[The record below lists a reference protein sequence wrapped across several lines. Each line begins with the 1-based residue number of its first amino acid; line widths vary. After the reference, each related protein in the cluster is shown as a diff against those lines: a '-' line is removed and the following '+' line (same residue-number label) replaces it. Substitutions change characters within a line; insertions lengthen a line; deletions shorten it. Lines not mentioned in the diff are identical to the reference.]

1 VDVNQIKIV
10 TEIEFNEIWQ
20 HLRTAIAHLSTEVV
34 METADVIVIGSGQG
48 GVPLAADFAKAEK
61 NVVLF
66 ERDALGGSCINYG
79 CTPSKA
85 FLAAA
90 HAAGRARLAAKLGI
104 HAQVEVDFPAVMER
118 TRSIRS
124 QFNQGTKRR
133 LDSSGVRVV
142 CAEAAFT
149 GERTVS
155 GGGVTVQA
163 PIVVINTGTSSTIPD
178 IPGLAETPYLTNR
191 NFFDLQQ
198 MPSRLLVVGGGYI
211 ALELGQGMARLGSQ
225 TKLIVRSDR
234 LLAQEESDVSAV
246 LLDAFKQDGIG
257 LHLNTMVKEVAYTN
271 GVFTLTL
278 DNGEVIDGEALL
290 IATGRKPNTG
300 ALNSAVT
307 GVELD
312 AQGFIKIDDQFQ
324 TTCPGIYAIGDVAK
338 QPAFT
343 HVSWEDYR
351 RLKAILCCEQ
361 RTRNDRV
368 LGYAVYTDPQVGR
381 VGMTLEQAQ
390 EQSIAAREV
399 TLPMAH
405 IARSIEWGHDLGFY
419 RMVIDTQTN
428 LILGATLVGYEAAE
442 LVHVFLSLMEAKAT
456 WQLLEQSVHIHPTY
470 GEALPSLAR
479 LLIGEDMPTCPN
491 M

>member
-1 VDVNQIKIV
+1 
-10 TEIEFNEIWQ
+10 
-20 HLRTAIAHLSTEVV
+20 

-48 GVPLAADFAKAEK
+48 GMPLAVDFAKAGR

-90 HAAGRARLAAKLGI
+90 HAAGRARQAAKLGI
-104 HAQVEVDFPAVMER
+104 QALLEVDFSTVMER
-118 TRSIRS
+118 VRSIRS
-124 QFNQGTKRR
+124 QFNQGSKRR
-133 LDSSGVRVV
+133 LESAGVKIVY
-142 CAEAAFT
+142 AEAAFS

-155 GGGVTVQA
+155 GGGVNVQA
-163 PIVVINTGTSSTIPD
+163 PIIVINTGTSSTIPE
-178 IPGLAETPYLTNR
+178 IPGLAGTPYLTNR

-198 MPSRLLVVGGGYI
+198 IPPRLLVVGGGYI

-225 TKLIVRSDR
+225 TELIVRGDR

-246 LLDAFKQDGIG
+246 LADAFEQDGIG
-257 LHLNTMVKEVAYTN
+257 LHFNATVQQVAYNN

-278 DNGEVIDGEALL
+278 NNGKVLDGEALL

-312 AQGFIKIDDQFQ
+312 AQEFIKIDDQFQ

-351 RLKAILCCEQ
+351 RLKAILSGEH

-368 LGYAVYTDPQVGR
+368 LGYAVYTEPQVGR

-390 EQSIAAREV
+390 KQGFSAREV
-399 TLPMAH
+399 TLPMAY

-419 RMVIDTQTN
+419 RMVIDTHTN
-428 LILGATLVGYEAAE
+428 LILGATLVGYETAE
-442 LVHVFLSLMEAKAT
+442 LVHIFLSLMETKAT
-456 WQLLEQSVHIHPTY
+456 WQILEQSVHIHPTY

-479 LLIGEDMPTCPN
+479 LLVE
-491 M
+491 